1 MGGTY
6 QEISLDAQQRLISQE
21 LGLALVR
28 WSGIFHQVQATWRR
42 WATLEG
48 ELLWLPEE
56 AEKQRADAEA
66 QRANQEAQARC
77 EAEAEIARLKTF
89 LAEKSL

>member
-28 WSGIFHQVQATWRR
+28 WSGTFHQVQATWLR

-48 ELLWLPEE
+48 ELLWLPDE
-56 AEKQRADAEA
+56 AEKQRA
-66 QRANQEAQARC
+66 NQEAEARR
-77 EAEAEIARLKTF
+77 EAEVEIARLKAL
-89 LAEKSL
+89 LAEKSS